1 MGGRLVVPSSRCG
14 ILGAAEI
21 PALWPSKPDWRKMEG
36 ARPSSDSLLPPCGLE
51 GGAIRTPPRVWV
63 SSPALTRSRIWFRWK
78 ELGYMSPGRWEAE
91 MSPGSREEEKATTL
105 SPGDHLFSARG
116 PSEAAG
122 LAEHPG
128 TSPRFWW
135 GSVVSYPAAL
145 HLDWRDTRLS
155 LFHRCLAWA
164 RIERVWNGWTPGPRF
179 SIAPPHSHWPSPR
192 PPQSSLPLRPQCEE
206 GARPGMNAFLL

>member
-1 MGGRLVVPSSRCG
+1 MAVEARLEKDGGGPAELRFTSPTMWPGGRSHPNATESLGVIPGPDAIQNLVSV
-14 ILGAAEI
+14 E
-21 PALWPSKPDWRKMEG
+21 
-36 ARPSSDSLLPPCGLE
+36 
-51 GGAIRTPPRVWV
+51 RVGV
-63 SSPALTRSRIWFRWK
+63 HV
-78 ELGYMSPGRWEAE
+78 SPGRWEAE

-122 LAEHPG
+122 LAEHPR